1 MASKTPD
8 LPEKR
13 IHQRYS
19 VDFASFAIFRL
30 DNKVLPGLIVDI
42 SVGGLAFYYP
52 EEENWPADRSE
63 RYTLFGEKCS
73 IEDVPLTV
81 VSDFE
86 VTAPG
91 NPAYDYLILIR
102 FQVETNYPW
111 PSCQASQSF
120 MISTQL
126 R

>member
-42 SVGGLAFYYP
+42 SIGGLAFYY
-52 EEENWPADRSE
+52 
-63 RYTLFGEKCS
+63 L
-73 IEDVPLTV
+73 
-81 VSDFE
+81 
-86 VTAPG
+86 
-91 NPAYDYLILIR
+91 
-102 FQVETNYPW
+102 
-111 PSCQASQSF
+111 
-120 MISTQL
+120 
-126 R
+126 